1 MTDPPLVQRAL
12 ALERELGFERSCIR
26 EVGLL
31 LHILAAQRGR
41 TRVGELGTGCGV
53 GAAWIV
59 SALPPSVPFVTVE
72 LDETRARAA
81 AGLFAADENVT
92 VLHGDWHE
100 LMPREAPFDLLF
112 LDSGKQHPEVDGAEV
127 VGLLAPG
134 ATIVMDDL
142 TPERPFDD
150 GRAGKA
156 RTASF
161 SAAQALPRD
170 PVREFWLNHPQ
181 IAALEILTTPRTA
194 AIVGTC
200 SG

>member
-1 MTDPPLVQRAL
+1 MSDPPLVQRAL
-12 ALERELGFERSCIR
+12 ELDRELGFERSCIR

-31 LHILAAQRGR
+31 LHVLAAQRGR

-59 SALPPSVPFVTVE
+59 SALPPTVPFVTVE

-81 AGLFAADENVT
+81 AELFAEDENVT

-100 LMPREAPFDLLF
+100 LMPPEGPFDLLF
-112 LDSGKQHPEVDGAEV
+112 LDSGKQRPELDGEDV
-127 VGLLAPG
+127 VGLLGPR

-142 TPERPFDD
+142 TPARKRP
-150 GRAGKA
+150 
-156 RTASF
+156 
-161 SAAQALPRD
+161 D

-181 IAALEILTTPRTA
+181 IAALEILTTPETA
-194 AIVGTC
+194 AIVGAR

>member
-1 MTDPPLVQRAL
+1 VTDPPLVQRAL
-12 ALERELGFERSCIR
+12 ALERKLGFERSCIR

-31 LHILAAQRGR
+31 LHVLAAQRGR

-59 SALPPSVPFVTVE
+59 SALPPTVPFVTIE
-72 LDETRARAA
+72 LDETMAHA
-81 AGLFAADENVT
+81 AGELFAEDENVT

-112 LDSGKQHPEVDGAEV
+112 LDSGKQHPEDDGEDV

-142 TPERPFDD
+142 TPQRRRP
-150 GRAGKA
+150 
-156 RTASF
+156 
-161 SAAQALPRD
+161 D
-170 PVREFWLNHPQ
+170 PVREFWLNHPR
-181 IAALEILTTPRTA
+181 IAALEILTTPTTS
-194 AIVGTC
+194 AIVGTR

>member
-1 MTDPPLVQRAL
+1 MIDPPLVERAL

-31 LHILAAQRGR
+31 LHVLAAQRGR

-59 SALPPSVPFVTVE
+59 SALPPTVPFVTVE
-72 LDETRARAA
+72 LDETRARASA
-81 AGLFAADENVT
+81 ELFAEDANVT

-100 LMPREAPFDLLF
+100 LMPPEAPFDLLF
-112 LDSGKQHPEVDGAEV
+112 LDSGKQHPELDGEDV

-134 ATIVMDDL
+134 GTIVMDDL
-142 TPERPFDD
+142 TPQRRRPD
-150 GRAGKA
+150 R
-156 RTASF
+156 
-161 SAAQALPRD
+161 
-170 PVREFWLNHPQ
+170 VREFWLNHPR
-181 IAALEILTTPRTA
+181 IAALEILTTPA
-194 AIVGTC
+194 ASAIVGTR

>member
-1 MTDPPLVQRAL
+1 LTDPPLVQRAL
-12 ALERELGFERSCIR
+12 ELERELGFERSCIH

-31 LHILAAQRGR
+31 LHVLAAQRGR

-59 SALPPSVPFVTVE
+59 SALPPAVPFLTVE

-81 AGLFAADENVT
+81 AELFAADENVT

-100 LMPREAPFDLLF
+100 LIQPEGPFDLLF
-112 LDSGKQHPEVDGAEV
+112 LDSGKQHPKLDGEDV

-142 TPERPFDD
+142 TPGRP
-150 GRAGKA
+150 G
-156 RTASF
+156 
-161 SAAQALPRD
+161 PD
-170 PVREFWLNHPQ
+170 PVREFWLNHPR
-181 IAALEILTTPRTA
+181 IAALEILTTPTTA
-194 AIVGTC
+194 AIVGTL

>member
-1 MTDPPLVQRAL
+1 MSDPPLVQRAL
-12 ALERELGFERSCIR
+12 ELDRELGFERSCIR

-31 LHILAAQRGR
+31 LHVLAAQRGR
-41 TRVGELGTGCGV
+41 TRVGELGTGCGA

-59 SALPPSVPFVTVE
+59 SALPPTVPFVTVE

-81 AGLFAADENVT
+81 AELFAEDENVT

-100 LMPREAPFDLLF
+100 LMPPEGPFDLLF
-112 LDSGKQHPEVDGAEV
+112 LDSGKQRPELDGEDV
-127 VGLLAPG
+127 VGLLGPR

-142 TPERPFDD
+142 TPARKRP
-150 GRAGKA
+150 
-156 RTASF
+156 
-161 SAAQALPRD
+161 D

-181 IAALEILTTPRTA
+181 IAALEILTTPETA
-194 AIVGTC
+194 AIVGAR

>member
-1 MTDPPLVQRAL
+1 LSDPPLVQRAL
-12 ALERELGFERSCIR
+12 ELDRELGFERSCIR

-31 LHILAAQRGR
+31 LHVLAAQRGR

-59 SALPPSVPFVTVE
+59 SALPPTVPFVTVE

-81 AGLFAADENVT
+81 AELFAEDENVT

-100 LMPREAPFDLLF
+100 LMPPEGPFDLLF
-112 LDSGKQHPEVDGAEV
+112 LDSGKQRPELDGEDV
-127 VGLLAPG
+127 VGLLGPR

-142 TPERPFDD
+142 TPARKRP
-150 GRAGKA
+150 
-156 RTASF
+156 
-161 SAAQALPRD
+161 D

-181 IAALEILTTPRTA
+181 IAALEILTTPETA
-194 AIVGTC
+194 AIVGAR